1 MDIKYF
7 GHASFLIR
15 TREAKLIT
23 DPFDSS
29 MVGIKFPKTEA
40 DIVTI
45 SHHHQD
51 HNSTVNIV
59 GSPLIIDLPGEY
71 EKKGFRIFGFPS
83 YHDQLEGKERG
94 ENTLFKIESEGI
106 KILHCGDLGLVPD
119 EKFLETIG
127 DVDILMVPVG
137 GFYTIDTKEAV
148 ELAKKIEPAII
159 IPMHYKTEKHNPQVF
174 EKIASLD
181 LFLKAIGQTPNP
193 QDKLTIKK
201 EDLETME
208 MNAVVLNF

>member
-29 MVGIKFPKTEA
+29 MTGIKFPKTEA

-51 HNSTVNIV
+51 HDSTVNIT

-71 EKKGFRIFGFPS
+71 EKKGFRIFGFS
-83 YHDQLEGKERG
+83 SFHDKSQGKERG
-94 ENTLFKIESEGI
+94 ENILFKIESEGI

-127 DVDILMVPVG
+127 DIDILMVPVG
-137 GFYTIDTKEAV
+137 GFYTIDAKEAV

-159 IPMHYKTEKHNPQVF
+159 IPMHYKTEKHNSQVF
-174 EKIASLD
+174 GKITSLD
-181 LFLKAIGQTPNP
+181 VFLKEVGQSCVS
-193 QDKLTIKK
+193 QDKLTVKK
-201 EDLETME
+201 EELEMME
-208 MNAVVLNF
+208 MKVVVLNF